1 MTDKKYII
9 MKIGLALS
17 GGGSKG
23 VAHIGAIKAL
33 EEYGIVSTH
42 IAGSSAGAIVGALYA
57 YGYSWETMLRF
68 FKSVKLLNFTK
79 FALGKPGFLD
89 AEKYYSEF
97 KTYFRKD
104 NFEGLQKE
112 LTITATDV
120 LNGKLTI
127 FQEGELIKPILA
139 SAAFPGVFTPVQVG
153 NHYYID
159 GGVLDNFPVTYLT
172 ETCDVII
179 GIHVS
184 GYDVLEIKDLK
195 STYGVVE
202 RAFMFKSV
210 QEDYAKFKHCDIA
223 IAPQELNKYG
233 TFDRGNLDK
242 IFKIGYDAT
251 KEILTKSEL
260 VQAKFQK

>member
-1 MTDKKYII
+1 

-23 VAHIGAIKAL
+23 LAHVGAIKAL
-33 EEYGIVSTH
+33 EEYGIQPTH
-42 IAGSSAGAIVGALYA
+42 VAGSSAGAIVGALYA
-57 YGYSWETMLRF
+57 YGYSWETMMRF
-68 FKSVKLLNFTK
+68 FKSVKVLNFTK

-104 NFEGLQKE
+104 SFDGLQKE
-112 LTITATDV
+112 LIITATDI
-120 LNGKLTI
+120 LNGRIKI

-139 SAAFPGVFTPVQVG
+139 SAAFPGVFTPVQIG
-153 NHYYID
+153 DDYYVD
-159 GGVLDNFPVTYLT
+159 GGVMDNFPVTYLR

-184 GYDVLEIKDLK
+184 GYDKLEIKDLK

-202 RAFMFKSV
+202 RAFMLKSV
-210 QEDYAKFKHCDIA
+210 QEDYAKFKYCDIT

-233 TFDRGNLDK
+233 TFDRTHLDE
-242 IFKIGYDAT
+242 IFNIGYTKT
-251 KEILTKSEL
+251 KEILAKSEL
-260 VQAKFQK
+260 VQTKFQQ